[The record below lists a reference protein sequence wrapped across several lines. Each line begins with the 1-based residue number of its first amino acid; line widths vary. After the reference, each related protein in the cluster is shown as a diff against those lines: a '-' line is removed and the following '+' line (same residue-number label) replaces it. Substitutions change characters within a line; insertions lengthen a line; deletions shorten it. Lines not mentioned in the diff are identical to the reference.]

1 MFKNNLRKILVP
13 IVVVFSQVNSFG
25 QDAAAVAIKPE
36 VSKVPDMFFDPIT
49 YLWILLGAIILLTIY
64 TMSHTITVL
73 TRIVEG
79 RPASEDEKI
88 QESIQIAKRQSV
100 FSKLMHALVRSVPI
114 EKERDVLL
122 DHDYDGIHELD
133 NQLPPWW
140 KYGFYITIVFAFVYL
155 VNFHVSGS
163 GKLQIAEYNDEMM
176 KADLETKKRN
186 ESNTNNV
193 TFESAKLLTDAA
205 ALSSGKDIFMNK
217 CKVCHGDFAQ
227 GNVGPNLTDEFWIHG
242 GGISNLFKTI
252 TDGVP
257 AKGMISWKAQLT
269 PIAIQEVASYI
280 LSLQGSNPVG
290 AKPPQGDKW
299 VAVVDTALKAGT
311 SVVDSSKSVAQIK

>member
-13 IVVVFSQVNSFG
+13 IAVVFSQVNSFG

-100 FSKLMHALVRSVPI
+100 FSKLMHALVGSVPI

-140 KYGFYITIVFAFVYL
+140 KYGFYLTIVFAFVYL

-193 TFESAKLLTDAA
+193 TFESAKLLTDAT
-205 ALSSGKDIFMNK
+205 ALSSGKDIYINK

-227 GNVGPNLTDEFWIHG
+227 GVVGPNLTDEFWIHG

-299 VAVVDTALKAGT
+299 VAVVDTTLKAGT